1 MQHLNTLSQLV
12 SAASSVAEFA
22 RSTQNYSFLVRSGST
37 CYVHVAGGEIRIA
50 RQPASLVE
58 ITAKLQAPFGWRI
71 AAQQD
76 EAGVYFVALRRAI
89 VGTLADASFLVTVP
103 QDAHLTL
110 KLDHT
115 RLSIE
120 NVEGTFELSPQTVML
135 RLPEKSS

>member
-22 RSTQNYSFLVRSGST
+22 RSTQNYSFLARPGST

-89 VGTLADASFLVTVP
+89 IGTLADASFLVTVP

>member
-12 SAASSVAEFA
+12 SAASSVAELA
-22 RSTQNYSFLVRSGST
+22 RSSQNYSFVVRPGST
-37 CYVHVAGGEIRIA
+37 CYVHVSGGEIRIA

-58 ITAKLQAPFGWRI
+58 ISAKLQAPFGWRI
-71 AAQQD
+71 AAEQD

-89 VGTLADASFLVTVP
+89 VGALADASFLVTVP

-115 RLSIE
+115 RLCLE
-120 NVEGTFELSPQTVML
+120 NVDGTFELSPQTVML
-135 RLPEKSS
+135 RLPANIP